1 MKKKDKKRF
10 DKLRQIGCI
19 ACGRNEPVIHH
30 IRNKTGLSLR
40 PNHEDTIPLCPNHHN
55 MGNES
60 IHLNKSVFEK
70 KFGTEK
76 QLLEE
81 TNVKIE
87 QLEKEQLFY
96 VGKGSN

>member
-1 MKKKDKKRF
+1 MYEEKDKKRF
-10 DKLRQIGCI
+10 DTLRQIGCI
-19 ACGRNEPVIHH
+19 ACGKSEPVIHH
-30 IRNKTGLSLR
+30 KKQDRFIVK
-40 PNHEDTIPLCPNHHN
+40 PNHEDTIPLCPSHHN

-76 QLLEE
+76 ELLEE